1 MKRIWTP
8 AVVAPLAALT
18 LFATLVFG
26 SQATGLAEGTFKVFP
41 IYTDANAPDN
51 HFISTGWMGDYS
63 DITVDDTFT
72 VNPHSG
78 STSIKITYSK
88 AATQGAGWAGV
99 YWQEPGNNW
108 GNRPG
113 GFNLTGAKKLTFWAR
128 GDKGGEVLNEIKMGG
143 IKGQYPDTTVAGIG
157 PVVLTTE
164 WKEYSINLEGKDLS
178 NIIGGFCW
186 ATSLDKN
193 PDGAVFYFDDIRYE

>member
-1 MKRIWTP
+1 MKFAMTP
-8 AVVAPLAALT
+8 KAFVTLTAAVLVLGLSPAA
-18 LFATLVFG
+18 
-26 SQATGLAEGTFKVFP
+26 SAEGAFKPFP
-41 IYTDANAPDN
+41 VYTDESSPDN
-51 HFISTGWMGDYS
+51 HFASTGWMGDYA
-63 DITVDDTFT
+63 DITLDTAFT

-88 AATQGAGWAGV
+88 MASQGAGWTGV

-113 GFNLTGAKKLTFWAR
+113 GFDLTGATKLTFWAR
-128 GDKGGEVLNEIKMGG
+128 GDKGGEVIKEFKVGG
-143 IKGQYPDTTVAGIG
+143 IKGQYPDSTQAGIG
-157 PVVLTTE
+157 PVTLTQE
-164 WKEYSINLEGKDLS
+164 WKQYTIDLTGKDLS

-193 PDGAVFYFDDIRYE
+193 PDGAVFYLDDIRYE